1 MGTTSKFIQRKV
13 IRKSIFFWGLLLFG
27 MPLMAQEGEVI
38 NHIYDGNEQASA
50 ELFDEAEMAYRRAL
64 SKAPERTEALYNLGN
79 THFQEQDFD
88 EAKQRFFQT
97 QKFAENKSSKHHAFH
112 NLGNVFMKQKDYAK
126 AVEAYKNALR
136 NNSEDE
142 ETRYNYALAKE
153 LLEKE
158 QDKEQNKDQ
167 NDQQDQNGQ
176 DDQLDQDNKEENK
189 DGDNNKDPGEND
201 EDKEG
206 DDGEEQEDKKDEGD
220 QEKQKQ
226 SEQGDSEKQQPKTPR
241 QTELSPEQVKS
252 LLEAMSNQE
261 KKVQDKVNGEK
272 VRGTP
277 IRGQKDW

>member
-1 MGTTSKFIQRKV
+1 MMQKPT
-13 IRKSIFFWGLLLFG
+13 FFWVLLFFG
-27 MPLMAQEGEVI
+27 MSLMAQEGDVI

-50 ELFDEAEMAYRRAL
+50 ELYNEAEMAYRRAL
-64 SKAPERTEALYNLGN
+64 SKAPEKPEALYNLGN

-112 NLGNVFMKQKDYAK
+112 NLGNVFMKQKEYAK

-136 NNSEDE
+136 NNPEDE

-158 QDKEQNKDQ
+158 QEQQQNQDQKDQ
-167 NDQQDQNGQ
+167 EDQQE
-176 DDQLDQDNKEENK
+176 QDNKDENK
-189 DGDNNKDPGEND
+189 EGDKDKNPGKED

-206 DDGEEQEDKKDEGD
+206 DEGEDKKDEENEEK
-220 QEKQKQ
+220 EKQP
-226 SEQGDSEKQQPKTPR
+226 EQGNSEKEQPSQPQ

-261 KKVQDKVNGEK
+261 KKVQDKVNAEK
-272 VRGTP
+272 VQGTP
-277 IRGQKDW
+277 LRGQKDW

>member
-1 MGTTSKFIQRKV
+1 MMQKPT
-13 IRKSIFFWGLLLFG
+13 FFWVLLLFG
-27 MPLMAQEGEVI
+27 MSLMAQEGDVI

-50 ELFDEAEMAYRRAL
+50 ELYNEAEMAYRRAL
-64 SKAPERTEALYNLGN
+64 SKAPEKPEALYNLGN

-112 NLGNVFMKQKDYAK
+112 NLGNVFMKQKEYAK

-136 NNSEDE
+136 NNPEDE

-158 QDKEQNKDQ
+158 QEQQQHQDQKDQ
-167 NDQQDQNGQ
+167 EDQQE
-176 DDQLDQDNKEENK
+176 QDNKDEN
-189 DGDNNKDPGEND
+189 
-201 EDKEG
+201 KEG
-206 DDGEEQEDKKDEGD
+206 DKDKNPGKEDENKEGDEGEDKKDEENEEK
-220 QEKQKQ
+220 EKQP
-226 SEQGDSEKQQPKTPR
+226 EQGNSEKEKQPEQGNLEKEQPSQPQ

-261 KKVQDKVNGEK
+261 KKARDKVNAEK
-272 VRGTP
+272 VQGTP
-277 IRGQKDW
+277 LRGQKDW